1 MISLY
6 NDADVY
12 VNASLI
18 DNMQLSILEAYA
30 VGLPVVT
37 SDAGGIPLIAK
48 DGETALVVAAGNGE
62 ALAVAMR
69 NAIVHW
75 EASLQRAERARSFV
89 TEMYAWPAV
98 RQKWLHAYAAEDRS
112 IARVR
117 GAE

>member
-37 SDAGGIPLIAK
+37 SDAGGIPWIAK
-48 DGETALVVAAGNGE
+48 DGETALVVPAGNVE
-62 ALAVAMR
+62 AIAGAMR
-69 NAIVHW
+69 DAIVNW
-75 EASLQRAERARSFV
+75 EASQQRAERARAFV
-89 TEMYAWPAV
+89 AEIYAWPAV
-98 RQKWLHAYAAEDRS
+98 RAKWLHAYAPNGSVVAD
-112 IARVR
+112 AR
-117 GAE
+117 GAR